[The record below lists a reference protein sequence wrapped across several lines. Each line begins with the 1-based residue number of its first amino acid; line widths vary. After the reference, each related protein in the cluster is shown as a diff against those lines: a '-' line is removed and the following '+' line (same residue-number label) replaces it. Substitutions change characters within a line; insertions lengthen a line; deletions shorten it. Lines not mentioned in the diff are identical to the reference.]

1 MLLTGNHNYKKETFD
16 LIVKDI
22 LLEDGVWI
30 GAKSVVCPGVHCGV
44 NSILTAGSIAT
55 SHLNSDMIY
64 QGNPAKKL
72 EKDQL
77 MKVSIITVCYNSEKT
92 IKETIESVLD
102 QNYSNLEYIV
112 IDGQSNDTTNEI
124 INEYKDSI
132 SYYLSEPDSG
142 IYDAMNKGI
151 AAAAEI

>member
-1 MLLTGNHNYKKETFD
+1 
-16 LIVKDI
+16 
-22 LLEDGVWI
+22 
-30 GAKSVVCPGVHCGV
+30 
-44 NSILTAGSIAT
+44 
-55 SHLNSDMIY
+55 
-64 QGNPAKKL
+64 
-72 EKDQL
+72 

-124 INEYKDSI
+124 IKEYKDSI
-132 SYYLSEPDSG
+132 SYYLSEPDGG

-151 AAAAEI
+151 AAATGDLIGILNSDDVYVNNQVISKVVDSIGNNDCLLYTSPSPRDIS